1 MSSVT
6 TIPRGW
12 DATDIPDLTG
22 KQFLITG
29 GTSGIGKETARELA
43 RAGAH
48 VTITARNAAKGAATV
63 AEIARDRVDYKLL
76 DLADLSSVRN
86 FAKEFTSPIDVLI
99 LNAGVMATP
108 FSLTKDKFEMQMGTN
123 HLGHFALTGLL
134 QKQIK
139 HRVVA
144 VSSQMHRTAR
154 IGNFLPDVYVPCEV
168 CHGARYNRETLEVHY
183 KGKTIAQVLDMPIEE
198 ASKFFESVPAIARF
212 LTTLC
217 DVGLGYV
224 RLGQSAPTLSGGEAQ
239 RVKLATE
246 LQRRSTGRTI
256 YVLDEPTTGL
266 HFEDVRKLLLVL
278 NRLVDTGN
286 TVIVIEHNLDVI
298 KSADWVIDLG
308 PEGGSGGGLVVAEGR
323 PEDIVKNSKSYT
335 GKFLAQVLKK

>member
-48 VTITARNAAKGAATV
+48 VTITARNPAKGAATV

-76 DLADLSSVRN
+76 DLADLSSVRT

-154 IGNFLPDVYVPCEV
+154 IGNFTINDLRNKAKGIGAYNPWSAYAYSKLANLLFIHELERRQMRKNWNLEAVAAHPGYADTNLVTGASVQDRAGALANAMFAQSAERGALPTLCAATYPGLY
-168 CHGARYNRETLEVHY
+168 GASYIGPDGFLEMRGFP
-183 KGKTIAQVLDMPIEE
+183 KLTRA
-198 ASKFFESVPAIARF
+198 AAIAYDQRLAKDLWSVSEE
-212 LTTLC
+212 LTGVTW
-217 DVGLGYV
+217 G
-224 RLGQSAPTLSGGEAQ
+224 
-239 RVKLATE
+239 
-246 LQRRSTGRTI
+246 
-256 YVLDEPTTGL
+256 
-266 HFEDVRKLLLVL
+266 
-278 NRLVDTGN
+278 
-286 TVIVIEHNLDVI
+286 
-298 KSADWVIDLG
+298 
-308 PEGGSGGGLVVAEGR
+308 
-323 PEDIVKNSKSYT
+323 
-335 GKFLAQVLKK
+335 

>member
-43 RAGAH
+43 RAGAN

-76 DLADLSSVRN
+76 DLADLSSVRT

-154 IGNFLPDVYVPCEV
+154 IGNFTINDLRNKAKGIGAYNPWSAYAYSKLANLLFIHELERRQMRKNWNLEAVAAHPGYADTNLIAGASVQDRAGALANAMFAQSAERGALP
-168 CHGARYNRETLEVHY
+168 TLCAATY
-183 KGKTIAQVLDMPIEE
+183 PGLYS
-198 ASKFFESVPAIARF
+198 ASYIGPDGFMEMRGFPKLTRAAAIAYDQRLAKDLWSVSEE
-212 LTTLC
+212 LTGVTW
-217 DVGLGYV
+217 G
-224 RLGQSAPTLSGGEAQ
+224 
-239 RVKLATE
+239 
-246 LQRRSTGRTI
+246 
-256 YVLDEPTTGL
+256 
-266 HFEDVRKLLLVL
+266 
-278 NRLVDTGN
+278 
-286 TVIVIEHNLDVI
+286 
-298 KSADWVIDLG
+298 
-308 PEGGSGGGLVVAEGR
+308 
-323 PEDIVKNSKSYT
+323 
-335 GKFLAQVLKK
+335 

>member
-48 VTITARNAAKGAATV
+48 VTITARNPAKGAATV

-76 DLADLSSVRN
+76 DLADLSSVRT

-154 IGNFLPDVYVPCEV
+154 IGNFTINDLRNKAKGIGAYNPWSAYAYSKLANLLFIHELERRQMRKNWNLEAVAAHPGYADTNLVAGASVQDRAGALANAMFAQSAERGALPTLCAATYPGLY
-168 CHGARYNRETLEVHY
+168 GASYIGPDGFLEMRGFP
-183 KGKTIAQVLDMPIEE
+183 KLTRA
-198 ASKFFESVPAIARF
+198 AAIAYDQRLAKDLWSVSEE
-212 LTTLC
+212 LTGVTW
-217 DVGLGYV
+217 G
-224 RLGQSAPTLSGGEAQ
+224 
-239 RVKLATE
+239 
-246 LQRRSTGRTI
+246 
-256 YVLDEPTTGL
+256 
-266 HFEDVRKLLLVL
+266 
-278 NRLVDTGN
+278 
-286 TVIVIEHNLDVI
+286 
-298 KSADWVIDLG
+298 
-308 PEGGSGGGLVVAEGR
+308 
-323 PEDIVKNSKSYT
+323 
-335 GKFLAQVLKK
+335 

>member
-43 RAGAH
+43 RAGAN

-76 DLADLSSVRN
+76 DLADLSSVRT

-154 IGNFLPDVYVPCEV
+154 IGNFTINDLRNKAKGIGAYNPWSAYAYSKLANLLFIHELERRQMRKNWNLEAVAAHPGYADTNLVTGASVQDRAGALANAMFAQSAERGALPTLCAATYPGLY
-168 CHGARYNRETLEVHY
+168 GASYIGPDGFLEMRGFP
-183 KGKTIAQVLDMPIEE
+183 KLTRA
-198 ASKFFESVPAIARF
+198 AAIAYDQRLAKDLWSVSEE
-212 LTTLC
+212 LTGVTW
-217 DVGLGYV
+217 G
-224 RLGQSAPTLSGGEAQ
+224 
-239 RVKLATE
+239 
-246 LQRRSTGRTI
+246 
-256 YVLDEPTTGL
+256 
-266 HFEDVRKLLLVL
+266 
-278 NRLVDTGN
+278 
-286 TVIVIEHNLDVI
+286 
-298 KSADWVIDLG
+298 
-308 PEGGSGGGLVVAEGR
+308 
-323 PEDIVKNSKSYT
+323 
-335 GKFLAQVLKK
+335 

>member
-12 DATDIPDLTG
+12 DATDIPDLTR
-22 KQFLITG
+22 KHFLITG

-63 AEIARDRVDYKLL
+63 AEIARDRVDFKLL

-123 HLGHFALTGLL
+123 HLGHFALTGLI

-139 HRVVA
+139 YRVVA

-154 IGNFLPDVYVPCEV
+154 IGNFTIDDLRNKAKGIGAYNPWSAYAYSKLANLLFIHELERRQMRNSWNLEAVAAHPGYADTNLVAGASVQDRAGALANALFAQSAERGALPTLCAATYPGLY
-168 CHGARYNRETLEVHY
+168 GASYIGPDGFMEMRGFPKLTR
-183 KGKTIAQVLDMPIEE
+183 A
-198 ASKFFESVPAIARF
+198 AAIAYDQRLAKDLWSVSEE
-212 LTTLC
+212 LTGVTW
-217 DVGLGYV
+217 G
-224 RLGQSAPTLSGGEAQ
+224 
-239 RVKLATE
+239 
-246 LQRRSTGRTI
+246 
-256 YVLDEPTTGL
+256 
-266 HFEDVRKLLLVL
+266 
-278 NRLVDTGN
+278 
-286 TVIVIEHNLDVI
+286 
-298 KSADWVIDLG
+298 
-308 PEGGSGGGLVVAEGR
+308 
-323 PEDIVKNSKSYT
+323 
-335 GKFLAQVLKK
+335 

>member
-12 DATDIPDLTG
+12 DASDIPDFTG
-22 KQFLITG
+22 KQILITG

-63 AEIARDRVDYKLL
+63 AEIAKDRVDFKLL

-108 FSLTKDKFEMQMGTN
+108 FALTQDKFEMQVGTN

-154 IGNFLPDVYVPCEV
+154 IGNFTIDDLRNKSKGIGAYNPWSAYAFSKLANLLFIHELERRQMRNNWNLEAVAAHTGYADTNLVAGASVQDRAGALANAIFAQSAERGALP
-168 CHGARYNRETLEVHY
+168 
-183 KGKTIAQVLDMPIEE
+183 
-198 ASKFFESVPAIARF
+198 
-212 LTTLC
+212 TLC
-217 DVGLGYV
+217 AATYPGLYGASYIGPDGFMEMRGFPKLTRAAAV
-224 RLGQSAPTLSGGEAQ
+224 AYDQRLAKDLWSVSE
-239 RVKLATE
+239 E
-246 LQRRSTGRTI
+246 LTGVTW
-256 YVLDEPTTGL
+256 G
-266 HFEDVRKLLLVL
+266 
-278 NRLVDTGN
+278 
-286 TVIVIEHNLDVI
+286 
-298 KSADWVIDLG
+298 
-308 PEGGSGGGLVVAEGR
+308 
-323 PEDIVKNSKSYT
+323 
-335 GKFLAQVLKK
+335 